1 MAAKVFGG
9 LGNRFRPWRVGIGHG
24 MGKQMEGDN
33 RQRRQN
39 ARAAR
44 ETGSS
49 PSEHGLTTGGSKQ
62 RTHLTSGEGDHAER
76 LATIQRGEAKQ
87 AGADVPKPLRGKGRR
102 NDPDTPPQP

>member
-1 MAAKVFGG
+1 
-9 LGNRFRPWRVGIGHG
+9 

-44 ETGSS
+44 EAGSS
-49 PSEHGLTTGGSKQ
+49 ASEHGMTTGGSKQ
-62 RTHLTSGEGDHAER
+62 RTHLASGVTDHEQR

-102 NDPDTPPQP
+102 NKPDTPPQP